1 MSISERL
8 QQIVQSIAEALG
20 NISDAAGRT
29 FGPKDDHYPA
39 TGAQPFEGDP
49 YDERHPD
56 R

>member
-1 MSISERL
+1 MPISERL
-8 QQIVQSIAEALG
+8 RQMAQSIAEALG

-29 FGPKDDHYPA
+29 FGPNNDHYPG